1 MGIGGQVRR
10 IAVDA
15 IDPDPAAIALAVE
28 ALRAGLVVA
37 YPTDTL
43 YGLAVDPRDD
53 RAVERLFTL
62 KGRDARVAVP
72 LVASDLE
79 QAIRAGD
86 LGPRER
92 RTAEAFWPG
101 PLSIVVPA
109 RDSIARSA
117 LGGGA
122 TVAIRVPAQA
132 VARQLAARLGFCV
145 TATSANA
152 AGQPPAAAADT
163 VAIALP
169 GVDLLLDGG
178 DAPGG
183 APSTIITFDPDGPV
197 LLRAGA
203 IAWDRVIK
211 LLQ

>member
-1 MGIGGQVRR
+1 
-10 IAVDA
+10 
-15 IDPDPAAIALAVE
+15 
-28 ALRAGLVVA
+28 
-37 YPTDTL
+37 
-43 YGLAVDPRDD
+43 
-53 RAVERLFTL
+53 
-62 KGRDARVAVP
+62 VAVP
-72 LVASDLE
+72 LVATDLE
-79 QAIRAGD
+79 QARRAGD

-152 AGQPPAAAADT
+152 AGQPPAAAADA

-203 IAWDRVIK
+203 IPWDRVIK

>member
-1 MGIGGQVRR
+1 VRR
-10 IAVDA
+10 VAVDA
-15 IDPDPAAIALAVE
+15 SVPDAAAIALAVE
-28 ALRAGLVVA
+28 ALRAGGIVA

-79 QAIRAGD
+79 QARQAGE
-86 LGPRER
+86 LGPRESR
-92 RTAEAFWPG
+92 VADAFWPG

-117 LGGGA
+117 LGGGQTIA
-122 TVAIRVPAQA
+122 LRVPAHA
-132 VARQLAARLGFCV
+132 VARQLAAQLGFCV

-152 AGQPPAAAADT
+152 AGQPPAAAAAA

-183 APSTIITFDPDGPV
+183 APSTIIAFDHDGPV

-211 LLQ
+211 SLQ